1 MSLRDEGGEEECFE
15 YDGQDEERELAPA
28 QQDTLDLAEE
38 GKFLLCPIG
47 CFCCQCRGG
56 LAASLSSQRSFL
68 SLLSSNVKHREVP
81 WKVAQ

>member
-38 GKFLLCPIG
+38 GKCLLCT
-47 CFCCQCRGG
+47 
-56 LAASLSSQRSFL
+56 RSGAFAV
-68 SLLSSNVKHREVP
+68 SVEVGWLLP
-81 WKVAQ
+81 

>member
-38 GKFLLCPIG
+38 GKFLLCPIDRVLLLSVSRWAG
-47 CFCCQCRGG
+47 CFTE
-56 LAASLSSQRSFL
+56 LTALFPFL
-68 SLLSSNVKHREVP
+68 IEL
-81 WKVAQ
+81 